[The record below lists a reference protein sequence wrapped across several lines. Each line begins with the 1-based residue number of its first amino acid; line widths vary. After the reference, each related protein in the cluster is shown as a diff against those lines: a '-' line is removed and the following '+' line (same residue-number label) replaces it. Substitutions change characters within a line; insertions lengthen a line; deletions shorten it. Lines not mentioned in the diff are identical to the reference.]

1 MRRLARI
8 VVALALAGAAASLP
22 LHAGTPGGGV
32 PPAPGSIEPAA
43 PTSLARA
50 REPAAGCT
58 AVAPGAPAVARTEE
72 PVTGERRVVVALV
85 NFADAPNEPFTR
97 QQVDALFFAATDSL
111 AAAIDENSFGEL
123 RLAGEVYGWLT
134 FANRLPRRSDEIDQV
149 VTRLDPEVTWR
160 EIDHLFVIVEGA
172 DYTGQAS
179 IGPGHVTT
187 PDGGAIM
194 SWAFVSDRGA
204 ELSLLL
210 HEFGHNLGLRH
221 ASSWDCAP
229 HPVGVDAKS
238 PTTGCALVRYG
249 DGYDPMS
256 AGTVR
261 HYSAYHKRVAGIMPA
276 GQSLAVTEGRYTLD
290 ALATPSAGV
299 KELRVPIDADRFYT
313 IEFRLPVG
321 FDATAG
327 EPTDADPITGL
338 LVRVGLADATQSDYD
353 TLRPRLLVPNA
364 LPPED
369 SVEVLAGAPFSDP
382 YRGLTVRLLSVAG
395 DQAEVEI
402 ARGVPTPIVTIKAD
416 PPLLSQSGKTR
427 LTWWTPDATACAA
440 SGGWDGPRNAG
451 SGSEVVDVV
460 ETTTFVLTCE
470 TEESSTTEGVT
481 VAVTGDLIVESLR
494 MTPTRPRAGKGLTF
508 LVGVLN
514 QGRGAAG
521 ETSARLRIDAGGD
534 GSWDVVSSQ
543 PLPPLGPFAQSRH
556 RFRLAWPHPGSH
568 RYEMCLDPEAVVPDA
583 PRENNC
589 LSGTFSAPA
598 IPDPGAGTGL
608 PDLYVASIRTRP
620 PAHAVGNDVDWLV
633 IAGNQGAAD
642 AADVRL
648 DATLDAGSD
657 GGVDVTATLALRAI
671 PAGRTR
677 GARVRDAWVAAAG
690 THGLRVCLDPE
701 DRIAEADE
709 GNNCGDLEFT
719 VRGPCGALP
728 CPP

>member
-1 MRRLARI
+1 MKRLAGI
-8 VVALALAGAAASLP
+8 AVALTLAGAAPGPPAGAGASSD
-22 LHAGTPGGGV
+22 GVTPGPSASETATTRV
-32 PPAPGSIEPAA
+32 
-43 PTSLARA
+43 RV
-50 REPAAGCT
+50 RDPAAGCT
-58 AVAPGAPAVARTEE
+58 AVAPSAPALVRTEE

-97 QQVDALFFAATDSL
+97 QQADALFFGSTDSL
-111 AAAIDENSFGEL
+111 AAAIDENSFGQL

-134 FANRLPRRSDEIDQV
+134 FANRLARRSDEIDAV
-149 VTRLDPEVTWR
+149 VTRLDPEVTWH

-172 DYTGQAS
+172 DYVGQAS
-179 IGPGHVTT
+179 IGRGHVST

-204 ELSLLL
+204 ELSVLL

-229 HPVGVDAKS
+229 HPVGVDAET

-261 HYSAYHKRVAGIMPA
+261 HYSAYHKLVAGILPA
-276 GQSLAVTEGRYTLD
+276 GQSLAVAEGRYTLD

-338 LVRVGLADATQSDYD
+338 LVRVGLVDPTRSDYD
-353 TLRPRLLVPNA
+353 TLRPRLLLPSA

-382 YRGLTVRLLSVAG
+382 YRGLTVRLLSVDG

-402 ARGVPTPIVTIKAD
+402 ARTVPTPIVTIKAD
-416 PPLLSQSGKTR
+416 PPLLSQPGQTM
-427 LTWWTPDATACAA
+427 LTWWTPDAIACTA
-440 SGGWDGPRNAG
+440 SGGWSGPRNAG
-451 SGSEVVDVV
+451 SGSEVVEIVQ
-460 ETTTFVLTCE
+460 TTTFSLTCE
-470 TEESSTTEGVT
+470 TEESSTTEEVT

-494 MTPTRPRAGKGLTF
+494 MTPTRPRAGKSLAF
-508 LVGVLN
+508 LVGALN

-521 ETSARLRIDAGGD
+521 DTSARLRIDAGED

-543 PLPPLGPFAQSRH
+543 PLPPLAPFAQSRH
-556 RFRLAWPHPGSH
+556 RFRLAWPHAGSH

-589 LSGTFSAPA
+589 LSGTFSTPTSPE
-598 IPDPGAGTGL
+598 PDPGTGS
-608 PDLYVASIRTRP
+608 PDLYVASMRTRP
-620 PAHAVGNDVDWLV
+620 PAHAVGHEVDWLV
-633 IAGNQGAAD
+633 IAGNQGTAD

-648 DATLDAGSD
+648 AAALDTGNDGSI
-657 GGVDVTATLALRAI
+657 DVTTTLELRAI

-677 GARVRDAWVAAAG
+677 GARVRDAWTAEAG
-690 THGLRVCLDPE
+690 THRLRVCADPE
-701 DRIAEADE
+701 NRLAEADE
-709 GNNCGDLEFT
+709 SNNCGDLEFT
-719 VRGPCGALP
+719 VRGPCGALR